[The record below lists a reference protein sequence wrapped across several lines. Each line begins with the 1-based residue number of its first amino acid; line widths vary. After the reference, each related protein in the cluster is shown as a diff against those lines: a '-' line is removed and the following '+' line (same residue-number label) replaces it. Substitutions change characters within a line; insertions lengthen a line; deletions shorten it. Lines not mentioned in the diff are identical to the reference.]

1 MEKVNHPKH
10 YNRPG
15 RKECIEEMLDIYG
28 PEKVSAFC
36 ELNAYKYRYRAGLKG
51 NKDED
56 LKKADWYLKKMNE
69 ISKEDYYM
77 REILFK
83 AKVKIWRDIP
93 KDEWWVEGLLQKMW
107 GEWHIINP
115 NDENTAYPIDPT
127 TICQFTGFNDKNGN
141 CIWENDVLHNK
152 ERKATN
158 VSLNGD
164 FVMSHFWINESKF
177 KVEFTPDSLMNVQRS
192 VNSSDITCEVIGNIF
207 DNPELLKGE

>member
-1 MEKVNHPKH
+1 MDKVNHPQH

-93 KDEWWVEGLLQKMW
+93 KDEWWVEGLPQKMW

-127 TICQFTGFNDKNGN
+127 TICQCTGKTDEDGKKIFEGDIVGFDDIYSTESGYSESSCLGEVVWSAEECCFHVTNRLSAESWEVLDECKVVGN
-141 CIWENDVLHNK
+141 V
-152 ERKATN
+152 
-158 VSLNGD
+158 
-164 FVMSHFWINESKF
+164 
-177 KVEFTPDSLMNVQRS
+177 
-192 VNSSDITCEVIGNIF
+192 F
-207 DNPELLKGE
+207 DNPELIEEQ